1 MVKDRQTA
9 PMSPSRPLDATAR
22 RVVTQTLLL
31 FGKPLHVHGSEG
43 RKGEDQGIG
52 AALSGVKS
60 GLLATFVAGIRTA
73 IVRGV
78 GVHDFAVEARMGDAQ
93 AIAFADYGS
102 GVDDG
107 DDEVI
112 GIFATADESEN
123 AVVGIVGVNPFET
136 MPVEIDLMKGRLGG
150 VKTVE
155 IAEEMPVEAASFAP
169 FVTLGEL
176 LAHEEEFLARV
187 GVLISVEKT
196 KVGELLPQVAGH
208 FVEKGIFSM
217 DDFVV
222 GEGEKE
228 IFGEGVEQREGE
240 FVVFVFAVHG
250 IVGKIL

>member
-1 MVKDRQTA
+1 
-9 PMSPSRPLDATAR
+9 
-22 RVVTQTLLL
+22 VVTQTSLL
-31 FGKPLHVHGSEG
+31 FGKPLHVHGGEG
-43 RKGEDQGIG
+43 RKGEDQGIRT
-52 AALSGVKS
+52 ALSGVKS

-73 IVRGV
+73 IVHGV
-78 GVHDFAVEARMGDAQ
+78 GVHDFAVEARMGDTQ
-93 AIAFADYGS
+93 AIAVADYGS

-155 IAEEMPVEAASFAP
+155 IADETLDATMGIVLEEMPVEAASFAP
-169 FVTLGEL
+169 FLTLGEL

-187 GVLISVEKT
+187 GILISVEKT
-196 KVGELLPQVAGH
+196 KVRELLPHVAGH
-208 FVEKGIFSM
+208 FVEKGIFSV

-240 FVVFVFAVHG
+240 FVVFVFAVDG